1 MPADRDL
8 LGRLRDGSDE
18 GAVARL
24 ARLLVDDVLG
34 TPVGE
39 LLDALRVA
47 DVLGEAVRAAAS
59 SDAAARHL
67 VDRLEE
73 ARKELAEHRGPV
85 GGLVPPALAEGARRL
100 AQLPFSVRREA
111 VLRVLDRPGF
121 RQVVRAQLVQTLSE
135 FGRKAASP
143 VSDNALARGLGGLG
157 KLAGQIAKPSPL
169 GAIASAV
176 SGEVERQVEKR
187 ANDFADSAVAG
198 VVASIADQ
206 ASDPGRAAQQAELRV
221 EILEGVLALTGPDL
235 SEVAKGTL
243 DTGFEGDV
251 KAALARIVGGEGARP
266 LGEVLAD
273 LGLREAVE
281 KHAARVLRAR
291 LAHVVAGDAFA
302 AWLADLVK
310 V

>member
-1 MPADRDL
+1 
-8 LGRLRDGSDE
+8 
-18 GAVARL
+18 V
-24 ARLLVDDVLG
+24 
-34 TPVGE
+34 
-39 LLDALRVA
+39 DALRVA

-73 ARKELAEHRGPV
+73 ARKELAGHRGPV

-243 DTGFEGDV
+243 DTQVTIARGALGAWVASPGFEGDV